1 MKTVLPKKRQMGTSC
16 VYTAPSS
23 AWPLTPRTT
32 SLELCPGQLFGTKT
46 STGWALRSLC
56 ALSHTALGLDPPPP
70 PHTPRDPLLSKLQLE
85 ARQALGM
92 NGGQAQGLQG
102 QMQPIRSVGGK
113 NGPFGDLG
121 LVQLLQL
128 TCYVTAS
135 HLTWE
140 S

>member
-1 MKTVLPKKRQMGTSC
+1 MPF
-16 VYTAPSS
+16 
-23 AWPLTPRTT
+23 LTQ
-32 SLELCPGQLFGTKT
+32 PGA
-46 STGWALRSLC
+46 ST
-56 ALSHTALGLDPPPP
+56 PPPP

-113 NGPFGDLG
+113 NGPSGDVG

>member
-1 MKTVLPKKRQMGTSC
+1 MLFLTQLW
-16 VYTAPSS
+16 
-23 AWPLTPRTT
+23 AWT
-32 SLELCPGQLFGTKT
+32 
-46 STGWALRSLC
+46 
-56 ALSHTALGLDPPPP
+56 PPPP
-70 PHTPRDPLLSKLQLE
+70 PHTTRDPLLSKLQLE

-102 QMQPIRSVGGK
+102 QMQPIRSVGGE